1 MISAKTAFKLV
12 GTYELPEIETPDDA
26 VFGTLKFVVQV
37 LRDSNGRYFPR
48 VLRKDSYNVE
58 PAYVD
63 EHHNDLVKKA
73 TEEIVVSDASFDWSQ
88 LESDSEEAALERAV
102 QQLNEMFTRQA

>member
-1 MISAKTAFKLV
+1 MISAKTAVKLV
-12 GTYELPEIETPDDA
+12 GTYELPELETPDDA

-37 LRDSNGRYFPR
+37 LRGSNGKYFPR

-58 PAYVD
+58 PAYVG
-63 EHHNDLVKKA
+63 EHHDLVKKA

-88 LESDSEEAALERAV
+88 LESDSEEAALARAV
-102 QQLNEMFTRQA
+102 QQLNEMFNLK